1 MTLAERQRSLSLR
14 WSGLDIRS
22 PEWQRGREAAGGSGG
37 MITWGPDKPTNA
49 AISISNGKARG
60 DQTHFTVM
68 IRSLSLHTDTQTLS
82 IIEATRS

>member
-1 MTLAERQRSLSLR
+1 
-14 WSGLDIRS
+14 
-22 PEWQRGREAAGGSGG
+22 